1 MDRKPVSDVA
11 RRCVFSFSLTLC
23 YHLTCELADLH
34 RKTPEIHARMWP
46 MRFTRNEHSGDDK
59 GDQHGCYLIGLAKR
73 PGVESSVK
81 TESDR
86 KLAQNKLDGALERF
100 SEQIRGNESFFDPAL
115 AWIDVKHVSR
125 SKLEHLIVDSR
136 DWGDNADL
144 EDGLDFED
152 EDDEE
157 EISDMSAQEDAE
169 AQIPSVSEVKG
180 KGRASTS
187 KVTLPVSGRKLR
199 PATDILNRLRWDPK
213 LNSLDYVVGY
223 TDRFLG
229 TRETPL
235 DRWKL
240 EQTDE
245 EFIPQHRILYFK
257 RRSDGVK
264 VWDREA
270 RIDALF
276 GSGG

>member
-1 MDRKPVSDVA
+1 MLELDVKGVKFDLQYCAAARIAVSWPAPLSLPATDPL
-11 RRCVFSFSLTLC
+11 FSLPLQTLSKLKAVRDLA
-23 YHLTCELADLH
+23 HLLQTTPDLSAF
-34 RKTPEIHARMWP
+34 RIAY
-46 MRFTRNEHSGDDK
+46 RF
-59 GDQHGCYLIGLAKR
+59 LVAW
-73 PGVESSVK
+73 
-81 TESDR
+81 
-86 KLAQNKLDGALERF
+86 ANKLDGALERF